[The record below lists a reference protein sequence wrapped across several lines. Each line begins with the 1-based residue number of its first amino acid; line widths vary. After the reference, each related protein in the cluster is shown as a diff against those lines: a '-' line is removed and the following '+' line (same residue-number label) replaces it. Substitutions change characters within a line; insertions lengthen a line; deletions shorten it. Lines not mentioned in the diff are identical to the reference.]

1 MLRTAKVS
9 SVDYAAGTMQVTYED
24 DDNSV
29 SNDYPM
35 MAGTYHM
42 PAPGDMVQV
51 LEDAAGAERGVVL
64 GRAYSKQ
71 NPPPE
76 GGAGIYRQELG
87 DGIYLRQQGG
97 TFLISANGKTCEII
111 ADTLTITANTIN
123 ITAASGE
130 ITVNGIPFTTHTH
143 TAPNGETSGPQ

>member
-9 SVDYAAGTMQVTYED
+9 SVDYAKGTIQVTYED
-24 DDNSV
+24 DDDAV

-35 MAGTYHM
+35 LAGTYNM
-42 PAPGDMVQV
+42 PSPGDMVQV
-51 LEDAAGAERGVVL
+51 MEDGAGAERGVVL
-64 GRAYSKQ
+64 GRAYSA
-71 NPPPE
+71 NNAPPE

-97 TFLISANGKTCEII
+97 TFLISADGKTCKIV
-111 ADTLTITANTIN
+111 ADTLEITATTIK

-130 ITVNGIPFTTHTH
+130 ITVNGVALTTHTH
-143 TAPNGETSGPQ
+143 TAPEGETSAPH